1 MRIAAASEGGFERG
15 DDARFAGEV
24 WLRSTLAAD
33 DGTNIG
39 IVHFSPVRGRIGI
52 SIPAVSSSTAWPAGA
67 ASGREARPD
76 ASWSRAT

>member
-39 IVHFSPVRGRIGI
+39 IVHFSPVLGRTGI
-52 SIPAVSSSTAWPAGA
+52 NIPAASSSTAWAAAGA
-67 ASGREARPD
+67 CGREVRPD